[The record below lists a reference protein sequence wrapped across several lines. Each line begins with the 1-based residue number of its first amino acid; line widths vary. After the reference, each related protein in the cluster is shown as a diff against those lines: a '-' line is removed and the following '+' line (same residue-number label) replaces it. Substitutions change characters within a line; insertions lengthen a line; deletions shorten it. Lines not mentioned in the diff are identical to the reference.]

1 VQRRQVYEWLRRHPY
16 VFDASL
22 TAVLLIFN
30 VFYIGYGN
38 TLINVGMIAPLV
50 WRRRDPTLV
59 FTVVSLTCLAQLLLQ
74 VNLSYGNVGFLFALY
89 AASAYG
95 RHTWVRFG
103 ALAVG
108 CLGALLSPLALSGAP
123 TPDNWIYLVG
133 FTGAAVAFA
142 WTLGDLMRTRRAYVG
157 ELEERAR
164 RLELERDQQARLAR
178 ADERARIAREFHD
191 IVAHSLSVVV
201 AQADGGSYAAAQDP
215 NAARKALETIGT
227 TGRKAL
233 AEMRRLLGVL
243 RTDDELATLA
253 PQPDLRQLPDLLGR
267 MRASGLDVRLHVDA
281 ALPPLPAGVELAV
294 YRVVQEALT
303 NTLKHAGPGT
313 AVSVWLTYQEPV
325 LRLEISDNGRGTAVP
340 ADGNGQ
346 GLVGMRERLALYGGT
361 VAAGPRTGGG
371 FEVVAELPFRP
382 DEGA

>member
-1 VQRRQVYEWLRRHPY
+1 MQRRQVYEWLRRHPY

-30 VFYIGYGN
+30 LFYADGN
-38 TLINVGMIAPLV
+38 AVITVGMVAPLI
-50 WRRRDPTLV
+50 WRRRYPALV

-74 VNLSYGNVGFLFALY
+74 VSLSYGNIGFLFALY

-95 RHTWVRFG
+95 RHTWVRLG

-108 CLGALLSPLALSGAP
+108 CFGALLTPLALSGA
-123 TPDNWIYLVG
+123 TPDNWIYPVG
-133 FTGAAVAFA
+133 FTGAAVALA

-201 AQADGGSYAAAQDP
+201 AQADGGSYAAAHDP
-215 NAARKALETIGT
+215 AAARKALETIGM

-253 PQPDLRQLPDLLGR
+253 PQPDLRQLPDLLDR
-267 MRASGLDVRLHVDA
+267 MRSSGLDVRLHLDA
-281 ALPPLPAGVELAV
+281 ALPPLPAGVELAI
-294 YRVVQEALT
+294 YRIVQEALT

-313 AVSVWLTYQEPV
+313 AAIVRLTYKEPV
-325 LRLEISDNGRGTAVP
+325 LRLEISDNGRGTSVP
-340 ADGNGQ
+340 ADGSGH
-346 GLVGMRERLALYGGT
+346 GLVGMRERVALYGGT
-361 VAAGPRTGGG
+361 VTAGPRTGGG